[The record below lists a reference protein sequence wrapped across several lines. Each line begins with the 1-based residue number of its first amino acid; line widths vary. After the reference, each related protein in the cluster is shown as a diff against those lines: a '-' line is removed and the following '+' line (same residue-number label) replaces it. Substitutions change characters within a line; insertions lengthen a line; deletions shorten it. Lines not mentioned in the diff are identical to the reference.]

1 MALEMEASVK
11 MCDDYI
17 QEIVADPPAEGTANN
32 KNASKDKL
40 RANPKVQALLRE
52 LDVQRQPNGGF
63 PLHPKME
70 MLKTLL
76 IQHFASSAPD
86 VDDTIPDGGDAPR
99 AAELQTRAMVF
110 VTNRGCVDEIEEM
123 LATENP
129 LIRPKRFIGQGTDKQ
144 GKKGFAQKE
153 QLDVSLHLICEWM
166 TSLPYIDHKEVQG
179 GCLQCAC
186 IYFYR

>member
-1 MALEMEASVK
+1 MEASMK
-11 MCDDYI
+11 MCDTCV
-17 QEIVADPPAEGTANN
+17 QEIIADPPADDSGKN
-32 KNASKDKL
+32 KKKGGQDKL
-40 RANPKVQALLRE
+40 RSDPKVQALLRE
-52 LDVQRQPNGGF
+52 LDNQRQPNGGF

-86 VDDTIPDGGDAPR
+86 ANDGLADESDVPNV
-99 AAELQTRAMVF
+99 AEPETRAMVF

-123 LATENP
+123 LAAETP

-153 QLDVSLHLICEWM
+153 QLDVSSHPVCAWIAADSHL
-166 TSLPYIDHKEVQG
+166 DH
-179 GCLQCAC
+179 
-186 IYFYR
+186 